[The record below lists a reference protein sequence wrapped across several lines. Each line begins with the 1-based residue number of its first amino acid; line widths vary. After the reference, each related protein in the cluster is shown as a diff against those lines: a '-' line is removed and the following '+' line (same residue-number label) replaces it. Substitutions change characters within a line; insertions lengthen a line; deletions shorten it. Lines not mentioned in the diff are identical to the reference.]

1 MMLTKSNEDPSPL
14 FSLPDGRSSRQ
25 GRQGFVTLFWQQYP
39 PTMSTPLGA
48 STTALASARP
58 PFKNVPKLLI

>member
-25 GRQGFVTLFWQQYP
+25 GHQGFVTLFWQQYP

-48 STTALASARP
+48 STTAQPQQGFHLRLP
-58 PFKNVPKLLI
+58 PSY